1 MKGAGKIFLA
11 LALVLVGAV
20 ICAGCISTGTSSEQ
34 SLEGSWTLNSD
45 ETIFITFNPDGS
57 VSGQAPVNGF
67 GGSYIVDGN
76 SLTFGEDFIQT
87 LMAGSPEKMQ
97 AEAEFFEA
105 LRNTAQWQI
114 ADDKL
119 ILADAEDK
127 ILAIFS
133 ASIVGK
139 WDGTDGTS
147 LNFYEWGSFGG
158 YAGLNSIGGEY
169 VVHGDSLVFENMYM
183 TELAGPESVMN
194 KEGKFIN
201 ALNSVA
207 AFKIYENVL
216 VLIDSDGKTLLTF
229 ERHFEPAGEWVLD
242 TDSSVTIIFNG
253 DGTITGQA
261 PVNHYG
267 GKYFITGD
275 SLTFSEGFDKTMMA
289 GSAADMQAETEFF
302 QALGKTAGFTFADG
316 NLVFVDAKGKELLTF
331 ERPTE
336 EPTLCTAWVSDSTL
350 VFNEDGTF
358 SGITPV
364 GNTFSGIYTYGG
376 DAFFTMDVSSST
388 KMAGSPADMTAEA
401 ELFKA
406 LAAVADYQFKDGGL
420 VLLDAEGQVLLTFA

>member
-57 VSGQAPVNGF
+57 VSGQASVNGF

-105 LRNTAQWQI
+105 LRNTAQWQL

-127 ILAIFS
+127 ILAIFT
-133 ASIVGK
+133 ASVLGA
-139 WDGTDGTS
+139 WDGEDGTYIRFDS
-147 LNFYEWGSFGG
+147 DGSVIGHAQINSFGG
-158 YAGLNSIGGEY
+158 NYEVFGS
-169 VVHGDSLVFENMYM
+169 SFVFENLFM
-183 TELAGPESVMN
+183 TEMAGPAADMKAED
-194 KEGKFIN
+194 KFIS
-201 ALNSVA
+201 ALNNA
-207 AFKIYENVL
+207 AGFTVSNGQLIL
-216 VLIDSDGKTLLTF
+216 VDAKGKELLTF

-253 DGTITGQA
+253 DRTVTGQA

-302 QALGKTAGFTFADG
+302 QALGKTAGFVFADG

-331 ERPTE
+331 ERPTA
-336 EPTLCTAWVSDSTL
+336 EPTLCATWVSDSTL
-350 VFNEDGTF
+350 VFSEDGTF

-376 DAFFTMDVSSST
+376 DAFFTMDVATST

-406 LAAVADYQFKDGGL
+406 LAAVADYQFKDGAL